1 MTKKISILAG
11 ISASVLFFAQDVSI
25 IRNTSTIYDNISS
38 LGTAR
43 YSAMAGSMGALGG
56 DASVLNTNP
65 AGLGVFITDDI
76 SASLAINSNKSTA
89 SLAGKSTSQNISKA
103 NLGNANGVLS
113 FQSNEQNAWKFVNV
127 GINYVTQN
135 VSDKLQSPGNANIT
149 SAIHQDDDK
158 NKPITDYN
166 IFEGHLYETIGHRS
180 KLNLGIG
187 GNYNNKLYIG
197 AAVNFSSVNI
207 EQYNEVKVSSL
218 NTGRAKYFSRQN
230 TPYIEDADGFSL
242 SLGIIGKLSNAVR
255 LGASIESPTWYS
267 IDREYNFYS
276 KNGLILSQ
284 NSYTESRSF
293 RTPTKLT
300 LSGAFIPNKH
310 FAFNVDYRVDLG
322 KPNFGGGAADV
333 QLNNFYESTYKA
345 QHEVR
350 IGGEYR
356 INSFRIRGGYAFTT
370 SPFKDHTEKML
381 DNNANVV
388 SGKLS
393 NYIVGKTQV
402 ISGGI
407 GYDFKL
413 FYIDASYQHRTHEH
427 SNPFFAGSYF
437 NRDSKTSVGNY
448 SISDTSIVSNAKNQ
462 KGHLIL
468 TLGWKF

>member
-11 ISASVLFFAQDVSI
+11 ISASALFFAQDVSI

-65 AGLGVFITDDI
+65 AGLGVFITDDV
-76 SASLAINSNKSTA
+76 SASLVINSNKSTA
-89 SLAGKSTSQNISKA
+89 SLAGKSTNQNTSKV
-103 NLGNANGVLS
+103 NLGSANGVLS
-113 FQSNEQNAWKFVNV
+113 FQTKENSAWKFVNV

-135 VSDKLQSPGNANIT
+135 VNDKLQSPGNANIT
-149 SAIHQDDDK
+149 QAIIPQGQTS
-158 NKPITDYN
+158 PSDYN

-187 GNYNNKLYIG
+187 GNYDNKIYIG

-207 EQYNEVKVSSL
+207 EQYDEVKVSS
-218 NTGRAKYFSRQN
+218 TSTRTSKYLTKQN
-230 TPYIEDADGFSL
+230 TPYIEEGDGFSL
-242 SLGIIGKLSNAVR
+242 SLGVIGKLNNAVR
-255 LGASIESPTWYS
+255 LGAAIESPTWYS
-267 IDREYNFYS
+267 IDREYNYYGL
-276 KNGLILSQ
+276 NGSILSI
-284 NSYTESRSF
+284 NGYTENRTF

-356 INSFRIRGGYAFTT
+356 IKSFRVRGGYAFTT
-370 SPFKDHTEKML
+370 SPFKDHTETMF

-407 GYDFKL
+407 GYDFKM

-427 SNPFFAGSYF
+427 SNPFYAGSYF
-437 NRDSKTSVGNY
+437 NRDWDGSSGNN
-448 SISDTSIVSNAKNQ
+448 SASTASIVSNAKNQ
-462 KGHLIL
+462 KGQLIL

>member
-11 ISASVLFFAQDVSI
+11 ISASALFFAQDVSI

-43 YSAMAGSMGALGG
+43 YNAMAGSMGALGG

-76 SASLAINSNKSTA
+76 SASLAINSTKSTA
-89 SLAGKSTSQNISKA
+89 SLAGKSTSQNMSKA
-103 NLGNANGVLS
+103 NLGNASGVLS

-135 VSDKLQSPGNANIT
+135 VSDKLQSPGNANIIVGQGST
-149 SAIHQDDDK
+149 NPSA
-158 NKPITDYN
+158 
-166 IFEGHLYETIGHRS
+166 FEGHLYETIGHRS

-187 GNYNNKLYIG
+187 GNYDNKIYIG

-207 EQYNEVKVSSL
+207 EQYDEVKVSSL
-218 NTGRAKYFSRQN
+218 NTGKAKYFSRQN

-242 SLGIIGKLSNAVR
+242 SLGVIGKLSNAVR

-267 IDREYNFYS
+267 IDREYNYYRI
-276 KNGLILSQ
+276 NGSVLSI
-284 NSYTESRSF
+284 NGYTESRTF

-322 KPNFGGGAADV
+322 KPNFGGGAGDV

-370 SPFKDHTEKML
+370 SPFKDHTEKMF

-388 SGKLS
+388 NGKLS

-437 NRDSKTSVGNY
+437 NRDWDGSPGNNSTST
-448 SISDTSIVSNAKNQ
+448 TSIVSNAKNQ

>member
-11 ISASVLFFAQDVSI
+11 ISASALFFAQDVSI

-65 AGLGVFITDDI
+65 AGLGVFITDDV
-76 SASLAINSNKSTA
+76 SVSLAINSNKSTA
-89 SLAGKSTSQNISKA
+89 SLAGKSTSQNTSKVT
-103 NLGNANGVLS
+103 LGSTNGVLS
-113 FQSNEQNAWKFVNV
+113 FQTKENSAWKFVNV

-135 VSDKLQSPGNANIT
+135 VNDKLQSPGNANIT
-149 SAIHQDDDK
+149 QAIIPQGQTS
-158 NKPITDYN
+158 PSDYN
-166 IFEGHLYETIGHRS
+166 IFEGHLYKTIGHRS

-187 GNYNNKLYIG
+187 GNYDNKIYIG

-207 EQYNEVKVSSL
+207 EQYDEVKVSS
-218 NTGRAKYFSRQN
+218 TSTRTSKYLTKQN
-230 TPYIEDADGFSL
+230 TPYIEEGDGFSL
-242 SLGIIGKLSNAVR
+242 SLGVIGKLNNAVR
-255 LGASIESPTWYS
+255 LGAAIESPTWYS

-276 KNGLILSQ
+276 RNSLGLSQ
-284 NSYTESRSF
+284 NSYTENRTF

-356 INSFRIRGGYAFTT
+356 IKSFRVRGGYAFTT
-370 SPFKDHTEKML
+370 SPFKDHTETMF
-381 DNNANVV
+381 DNDANVV

-407 GYDFKL
+407 GYDFKM

-427 SNPFFAGSYF
+427 SNPFYAGSYF
-437 NRDSKTSVGNY
+437 NRDWDGSSGNN
-448 SISDTSIVSNAKNQ
+448 SASTASIVSNAKNQ
-462 KGHLIL
+462 KGQLIL

>member
-11 ISASVLFFAQDVSI
+11 ISASALFFAQDVSI

-65 AGLGVFITDDI
+65 AGLGVFITDDV
-76 SASLAINSNKSTA
+76 SASLVINSNKSTA
-89 SLAGKSTSQNISKA
+89 SLAGKSTSQNTSKV
-103 NLGNANGVLS
+103 NLGSANGVLS
-113 FQSNEQNAWKFVNV
+113 FQTKENSAWKFVNV

-135 VSDKLQSPGNANIT
+135 VNDKLQSPGNANIT
-149 SAIHQDDDK
+149 QAIIPQGQTS
-158 NKPITDYN
+158 PSDYN

-187 GNYNNKLYIG
+187 GNYDNKIYIG

-207 EQYNEVKVSSL
+207 EQYDEVKVSSL
-218 NTGRAKYFSRQN
+218 NTRTSKYFTKQN
-230 TPYIEDADGFSL
+230 TPYIEEGDGFSL
-242 SLGIIGKLSNAVR
+242 SLGVIGKLSNAVR
-255 LGASIESPTWYS
+255 LGAAIESPTWYS

-276 KNGLILSQ
+276 RNSLGLSQ
-284 NSYTESRSF
+284 NSYTENRTF

-356 INSFRIRGGYAFTT
+356 IKSFRVRGGYAFTT
-370 SPFKDHTEKML
+370 SPFKNHTETMF

-407 GYDFKL
+407 GYDFKM

-427 SNPFFAGSYF
+427 SNPFFAGTYV
-437 NRDSKTSVGNY
+437 NRDGNGSEGNY
-448 SISDTSIVSNAKNQ
+448 SVSDTSIVSNAKNQ
-462 KGHLIL
+462 KGQLIL

>member
-11 ISASVLFFAQDVSI
+11 ISASALFFAQDVSI

-65 AGLGVFITDDI
+65 AGLGVFITDDV
-76 SASLAINSNKSTA
+76 SASLVINSNKSTA
-89 SLAGKSTSQNISKA
+89 SLAGKSTSQNTSKV
-103 NLGNANGVLS
+103 NLGSANGVLS
-113 FQSNEQNAWKFVNV
+113 FQTKENSAWKFVNV

-135 VSDKLQSPGNANIT
+135 VNDKLQSPGNANIT
-149 SAIHQDDDK
+149 QAIIPQGQTS
-158 NKPITDYN
+158 PSDYN

-187 GNYNNKLYIG
+187 GNYDNKIYIG

-207 EQYNEVKVSSL
+207 EQYDEVKVSSL
-218 NTGRAKYFSRQN
+218 NTRTSKYFTKQN
-230 TPYIEDADGFSL
+230 TPYIEEGDGFSL
-242 SLGIIGKLSNAVR
+242 SLGVIGKLSNAVR
-255 LGASIESPTWYS
+255 LGAAIESPTWYS

-276 KNGLILSQ
+276 RNSLGLSQ
-284 NSYTESRSF
+284 NSYTENRTF

-356 INSFRIRGGYAFTT
+356 IKSFRVRGGYAFTT
-370 SPFKDHTEKML
+370 SPFKDHTETMF

-437 NRDSKTSVGNY
+437 NRDWDGSPGNNSTST
-448 SISDTSIVSNAKNQ
+448 TSIVSNAKNQ

>member
-11 ISASVLFFAQDVSI
+11 ISASALFFAQDVSI

-65 AGLGVFITDDI
+65 AGLGVFITDDV
-76 SASLAINSNKSTA
+76 SVSLAINSNKSTA
-89 SLAGKSTSQNISKA
+89 SLAGKSTSQNTSKV
-103 NLGNANGVLS
+103 NLGSANGVLS
-113 FQSNEQNAWKFVNV
+113 FQTKENSAWKFVNV

-135 VSDKLQSPGNANIT
+135 VNDKLQSPGNANIT
-149 SAIHQDDDK
+149 QAIIPQGQTS
-158 NKPITDYN
+158 PSDYN
-166 IFEGHLYETIGHRS
+166 IFEGHLYKTIGHRS

-187 GNYNNKLYIG
+187 GNYDNKIYIG

-207 EQYNEVKVSSL
+207 EQYDEVKVSSL
-218 NTGRAKYFSRQN
+218 NTRTSKYFTKQN
-230 TPYIEDADGFSL
+230 TPYIEEGDGFSL
-242 SLGIIGKLSNAVR
+242 SLGVIGKLSNAVR
-255 LGASIESPTWYS
+255 LGAAIESPTWYS

-276 KNGLILSQ
+276 RNSLGLSQ
-284 NSYTESRSF
+284 NSYTENRTF

-310 FAFNVDYRVDLG
+310 IAFNVDYRVDLG

-356 INSFRIRGGYAFTT
+356 IKSFRVRGGYAFTT
-370 SPFKDHTEKML
+370 SPFKDHTETMF

-407 GYDFKL
+407 GYDFKM

-427 SNPFFAGSYF
+427 SNPFFAGTYV
-437 NRDSKTSVGNY
+437 NRDGNGSEGNY
-448 SISDTSIVSNAKNQ
+448 SVSDTSIVSNAKNQ
-462 KGHLIL
+462 KGQLIL

>member
-11 ISASVLFFAQDVSI
+11 ISASALFFAQDVSI

-65 AGLGVFITDDI
+65 AGLGVFITDDV
-76 SASLAINSNKSTA
+76 SASLVINSNKSTA
-89 SLAGKSTSQNISKA
+89 SLAGKSTSQNTSKV
-103 NLGNANGVLS
+103 NLGSANGVLS
-113 FQSNEQNAWKFVNV
+113 FQTKENSAWKFVNV

-135 VSDKLQSPGNANIT
+135 VNDKLQSPGNANIT
-149 SAIHQDDDK
+149 QAIIPQGQTS
-158 NKPITDYN
+158 PSDYN

-187 GNYNNKLYIG
+187 GNYDNKIYIG
-197 AAVNFSSVNI
+197 ASVNFSSVNI
-207 EQYNEVKVSSL
+207 EQYDEVKVSSL
-218 NTGRAKYFSRQN
+218 NTRTSKYFTKQN
-230 TPYIEDADGFSL
+230 TPYIEEGDGFSL
-242 SLGIIGKLSNAVR
+242 SLGVIGKLSNAVR
-255 LGASIESPTWYS
+255 LGAAIESPTWYS

-276 KNGLILSQ
+276 RNSLGLSQ
-284 NSYTESRSF
+284 NSYTENRTF

-356 INSFRIRGGYAFTT
+356 IKSFRVRGGYAFTT
-370 SPFKDHTEKML
+370 SPFKDHTETMF
-381 DNNANVV
+381 DNDANVV

-407 GYDFKL
+407 GYDFKM

-427 SNPFFAGSYF
+427 NNPFYAGSYF
-437 NRDSKTSVGNY
+437 NRDWDGSSGNN
-448 SISDTSIVSNAKNQ
+448 SASTASIVSNAKNQ
-462 KGHLIL
+462 KGQLIL

>member
-1 MTKKISILAG
+1 MQIVTDKNKVALYYKDEATTYKEFILNTKKIK
-11 ISASVLFFAQDVSI
+11 
-25 IRNTSTIYDNISS
+25 R
-38 LGTAR
+38 
-43 YSAMAGSMGALGG
+43 
-56 DASVLNTNP
+56 
-65 AGLGVFITDDI
+65 
-76 SASLAINSNKSTA
+76 
-89 SLAGKSTSQNISKA
+89 
-103 NLGNANGVLS
+103 
-113 FQSNEQNAWKFVNV
+113 
-127 GINYVTQN
+127 
-135 VSDKLQSPGNANIT
+135 
-149 SAIHQDDDK
+149 
-158 NKPITDYN
+158 
-166 IFEGHLYETIGHRS
+166 
-180 KLNLGIG
+180 
-187 GNYNNKLYIG
+187 
-197 AAVNFSSVNI
+197 
-207 EQYNEVKVSSL
+207 
-218 NTGRAKYFSRQN
+218 FSRQN

-242 SLGIIGKLSNAVR
+242 SLGVIGKLSNAVR

-267 IDREYNFYS
+267 IDREYNYYRI
-276 KNGLILSQ
+276 NGSVLSI
-284 NSYTESRSF
+284 NGYTESRTF

-333 QLNNFYESTYKA
+333 QLNNFYESAYKA

-356 INSFRIRGGYAFTT
+356 IKSFRIRGGYAFTT

-437 NRDSKTSVGNY
+437 NRDWDGSLGNN
-448 SISDTSIVSNAKNQ
+448 SASTASIVSNAKNQ

>member
-11 ISASVLFFAQDVSI
+11 ISASALFFAQDVSI

-65 AGLGVFITDDI
+65 AGLGVFITDDV
-76 SASLAINSNKSTA
+76 SASLVINSNKSTA
-89 SLAGKSTSQNISKA
+89 SLAGKSTSQNTSKV
-103 NLGNANGVLS
+103 NLGSANGVLS
-113 FQSNEQNAWKFVNV
+113 FQTKKNSAWKFVNV

-149 SAIHQDDDK
+149 IGLSST
-158 NKPITDYN
+158 NPN
-166 IFEGHLYETIGHRS
+166 IFDGHLYETIGHRS

-187 GNYNNKLYIG
+187 GNYDNKIYIG

-207 EQYNEVKVSSL
+207 EQYDEVKVSS
-218 NTGRAKYFSRQN
+218 TSTRTSKYLTKQN
-230 TPYIEDADGFSL
+230 TPYIEEGDGFSL
-242 SLGIIGKLSNAVR
+242 SLGVIGKLNNAVR
-255 LGASIESPTWYS
+255 LGAAIESPTWYS

-276 KNGLILSQ
+276 RNSLGLSQ
-284 NSYTESRSF
+284 NSYTENRTF

-356 INSFRIRGGYAFTT
+356 IKSFRVRGGYAFTT
-370 SPFKDHTEKML
+370 SPFKDHTETMF

-407 GYDFKL
+407 GYDFKM

-427 SNPFFAGSYF
+427 SNPFYAGSYF
-437 NRDSKTSVGNY
+437 NRDWDGSSGNN
-448 SISDTSIVSNAKNQ
+448 SASTTSIVSNAKNQ
-462 KGHLIL
+462 KGQLIL

>member
-11 ISASVLFFAQDVSI
+11 ISVSALFFAQDVSI

-65 AGLGVFITDDI
+65 AGLGVFITDDV

-89 SLAGKSTSQNISKA
+89 SLAGKSTSQNTSKVT
-103 NLGNANGVLS
+103 LGSTNGVLS
-113 FQSNEQNAWKFVNV
+113 FQTKENSAWKFVNV

-135 VSDKLQSPGNANIT
+135 VNDKLQSPGNANIT
-149 SAIHQDDDK
+149 QAIIPQGQTS
-158 NKPITDYN
+158 PSDYN
-166 IFEGHLYETIGHRS
+166 IFEGHLYKTIGHRS

-187 GNYNNKLYIG
+187 GNYDNKIYIG

-207 EQYNEVKVSSL
+207 EQYDEVKVSSL
-218 NTGRAKYFSRQN
+218 NTRTSKYFTKQN
-230 TPYIEDADGFSL
+230 TPYIEEGDGFSL
-242 SLGIIGKLSNAVR
+242 SLGVIGKLSNAVR
-255 LGASIESPTWYS
+255 LGAAIESPTWYS

-276 KNGLILSQ
+276 RNSLGLSQ
-284 NSYTESRSF
+284 NSYTENRTF

-356 INSFRIRGGYAFTT
+356 IKSFRVRGGYAFTT
-370 SPFKDHTEKML
+370 SPFKDHTETMF

-407 GYDFKL
+407 GYDFKM

-427 SNPFFAGSYF
+427 SNPFFAGTYV
-437 NRDSKTSVGNY
+437 NRDGNGSEGNY
-448 SISDTSIVSNAKNQ
+448 SVSDTSIVSNAKNQ
-462 KGHLIL
+462 KGQLIL

>member
-11 ISASVLFFAQDVSI
+11 ISASALFFAQDVSI

-65 AGLGVFITDDI
+65 AGLGVFITDDV
-76 SASLAINSNKSTA
+76 SASLVINSNKSTA
-89 SLAGKSTSQNISKA
+89 SLAGKSMSQNTSKV
-103 NLGNANGVLS
+103 NLGSANGVLS
-113 FQSNEQNAWKFVNV
+113 FQTKENSAWKFVNV

-149 SAIHQDDDK
+149 VGQDST
-158 NKPITDYN
+158 NPN
-166 IFEGHLYETIGHRS
+166 IFDGHLYETIGHRS

-187 GNYNNKLYIG
+187 GNYDNKIYIG
-197 AAVNFSSVNI
+197 ATVNFSSVNI
-207 EQYNEVKVSSL
+207 EQYDEVKVSSPS
-218 NTGRAKYFSRQN
+218 TRTSKYLTKQN
-230 TPYIEDADGFSL
+230 TPYIEEGDGFSL
-242 SLGIIGKLSNAVR
+242 SLGVIGKLSNTVR
-255 LGASIESPTWYS
+255 LGAAIESPTWYS
-267 IDREYNFYS
+267 IDREYNYYGL
-276 KNGLILSQ
+276 NGSILSI
-284 NSYTESRSF
+284 NGYTENRTF

-356 INSFRIRGGYAFTT
+356 IKSFRVRGGYAFTT
-370 SPFKDHTEKML
+370 SPFKDHTETMF

-407 GYDFKL
+407 GYDFKM

-427 SNPFFAGSYF
+427 SNPFYAGSYF
-437 NRDSKTSVGNY
+437 NRDWDGSSGNN
-448 SISDTSIVSNAKNQ
+448 SASTASIVSNAKNQ
-462 KGHLIL
+462 KGQLIL

>member
-11 ISASVLFFAQDVSI
+11 ISASALFFAQDVSI

-43 YSAMAGSMGALGG
+43 YNAMAGSMGALGG

-76 SASLAINSNKSTA
+76 SASLAINSTKSTA
-89 SLAGKSTSQNISKA
+89 SLAGKSTSQNMSKA
-103 NLGNANGVLS
+103 NLGNASGVLS

-135 VSDKLQSPGNANIT
+135 VSDKLQSPGNANIIVGQGST
-149 SAIHQDDDK
+149 NPSA
-158 NKPITDYN
+158 
-166 IFEGHLYETIGHRS
+166 FEGHLYETIGHRS

-187 GNYNNKLYIG
+187 GNYDNKIYIG

-207 EQYNEVKVSSL
+207 EQYDEVKVSSL
-218 NTGRAKYFSRQN
+218 NTGKAKYFSRQN

-242 SLGIIGKLSNAVR
+242 SLGVIGKLSNAVR

-267 IDREYNFYS
+267 IDREYNYYRI
-276 KNGLILSQ
+276 NGSVLSI
-284 NSYTESRSF
+284 NGYTESRTF

-333 QLNNFYESTYKA
+333 QLNNFYESAYKA

-356 INSFRIRGGYAFTT
+356 IKSFRIRGGYAFTT
-370 SPFKDHTEKML
+370 SPFKDHTETML

-402 ISGGI
+402 ISAGI

-437 NRDSKTSVGNY
+437 NRDWDGSLGNN
-448 SISDTSIVSNAKNQ
+448 SASTASIVSNAKNQ

>member
-11 ISASVLFFAQDVSI
+11 ISASALFFAQDVSI

-56 DASVLNTNP
+56 DASILNTNP
-65 AGLGVFITDDI
+65 AGLGVFITDDV

-89 SLAGKSTSQNISKA
+89 SLAGKSTSQNTSKVT
-103 NLGNANGVLS
+103 LGSTNGVLS
-113 FQSNEQNAWKFVNV
+113 FQTKENSAWKFVNV

-135 VSDKLQSPGNANIT
+135 VNDKLQSPGNANIT
-149 SAIHQDDDK
+149 QAIIPQGQTS
-158 NKPITDYN
+158 PSDYN

-187 GNYNNKLYIG
+187 GNYDNKIYIG

-207 EQYNEVKVSSL
+207 EQYDEVKVSSL
-218 NTGRAKYFSRQN
+218 NTRTSKYLTKQN
-230 TPYIEDADGFSL
+230 TPYIEEGDGFSL
-242 SLGIIGKLSNAVR
+242 SLGVIGKLSNAVR
-255 LGASIESPTWYS
+255 LGAAIESPTWYS

-276 KNGLILSQ
+276 RNSLGLSQ
-284 NSYTESRSF
+284 NSYTENRTF

-356 INSFRIRGGYAFTT
+356 IKSFRVRGGYAFTS
-370 SPFKDHTEKML
+370 SPFKNHTETMF

-407 GYDFKL
+407 GYDFKM

-427 SNPFFAGSYF
+427 SNPFFAGTYV
-437 NRDSKTSVGNY
+437 NRDGNGSEGNY
-448 SISDTSIVSNAKNQ
+448 SVSDTSIVSNAKNQ
-462 KGHLIL
+462 KGQLIL

>member
-11 ISASVLFFAQDVSI
+11 ISASALFFAQDVSI

-65 AGLGVFITDDI
+65 AGLGVFITDDV
-76 SASLAINSNKSTA
+76 SASLVINSNKSTA
-89 SLAGKSTSQNISKA
+89 SLAGKSTSQNTSKV
-103 NLGNANGVLS
+103 NLGSANGVLS
-113 FQSNEQNAWKFVNV
+113 FQTKENSAWKFVNV

-149 SAIHQDDDK
+149 QAIIPQGQTS
-158 NKPITDYN
+158 PSDYN
-166 IFEGHLYETIGHRS
+166 IFEGHLYKTIGHRS

-187 GNYNNKLYIG
+187 GNYDNKIYIG

-207 EQYNEVKVSSL
+207 EQYDEVKVSSL
-218 NTGRAKYFSRQN
+218 NTRTSKYFTKQN
-230 TPYIEDADGFSL
+230 TPYIEEGDGFSL
-242 SLGIIGKLSNAVR
+242 SLGVIGKLSNAVR
-255 LGASIESPTWYS
+255 LGAAIESPTWYS

-276 KNGLILSQ
+276 RNSLGLSQ
-284 NSYTESRSF
+284 NSYTENRTF

-356 INSFRIRGGYAFTT
+356 IKSFRVRGGYAFTT
-370 SPFKDHTEKML
+370 SPFKDHTETMF
-381 DNNANVV
+381 DNDANVV

-407 GYDFKL
+407 GYDFKM

-427 SNPFFAGSYF
+427 SNPFFAGTYV
-437 NRDSKTSVGNY
+437 NRDGNGSEGNY
-448 SISDTSIVSNAKNQ
+448 SVSDTSIVSNAKNQ
-462 KGHLIL
+462 KGQLIL

>member
-11 ISASVLFFAQDVSI
+11 ISASALFFAQDVSI

-65 AGLGVFITDDI
+65 AGLGVFITDDV

-89 SLAGKSTSQNISKA
+89 SLAGKSTSQNTSKV
-103 NLGNANGVLS
+103 NLGSANGVLS
-113 FQSNEQNAWKFVNV
+113 FQTKENSAWKFVNV

-149 SAIHQDDDK
+149 IGPSST
-158 NKPITDYN
+158 NPN
-166 IFEGHLYETIGHRS
+166 IFDGHLYETIGHRS

-187 GNYNNKLYIG
+187 GNYDNKIYIG

-207 EQYNEVKVSSL
+207 EQYDEVKVSS
-218 NTGRAKYFSRQN
+218 TSTRTSKYLTKQN
-230 TPYIEDADGFSL
+230 TPYIEEGDGFSL
-242 SLGIIGKLSNAVR
+242 SLGVIGKLNNAVR
-255 LGASIESPTWYS
+255 LGAAIESPTWYS
-267 IDREYNFYS
+267 IDREYNYYGL
-276 KNGLILSQ
+276 NGSILSI
-284 NSYTESRSF
+284 NGYTENRTF

-356 INSFRIRGGYAFTT
+356 IKSFRVRGGYAFTT
-370 SPFKDHTEKML
+370 SPFKDHTETMF

-407 GYDFKL
+407 GYDFKM

-427 SNPFFAGSYF
+427 SNPFYAGSYF
-437 NRDSKTSVGNY
+437 NRDWDGSSGNN
-448 SISDTSIVSNAKNQ
+448 SASTASIVSNAKNQ
-462 KGHLIL
+462 KGQLIL

>member
-11 ISASVLFFAQDVSI
+11 ISASALFFAQDVSI

-76 SASLAINSNKSTA
+76 SASLVINSNKSTA
-89 SLAGKSTSQNISKA
+89 SLAGKSTSQNTSKV
-103 NLGNANGVLS
+103 NLGSANGVLS
-113 FQSNEQNAWKFVNV
+113 FQTKENSAWKFVNV

-135 VSDKLQSPGNANIT
+135 VNDKLQSPGNANIT
-149 SAIHQDDDK
+149 QAIIPQGQTS
-158 NKPITDYN
+158 PSDYN

-187 GNYNNKLYIG
+187 GNYDNKIYIG

-207 EQYNEVKVSSL
+207 EQYDEVKVSS
-218 NTGRAKYFSRQN
+218 TSTRTSKYLTKQN
-230 TPYIEDADGFSL
+230 TPYIEEGDGFSL
-242 SLGIIGKLSNAVR
+242 SLGVIGKLNNAVR
-255 LGASIESPTWYS
+255 LGAAIESPTWYS
-267 IDREYNFYS
+267 IDREYNYYGL
-276 KNGLILSQ
+276 NGSILSI
-284 NSYTESRSF
+284 NGYTENRTF

-356 INSFRIRGGYAFTT
+356 IKSFRVRGGYAFTT
-370 SPFKDHTEKML
+370 SPFKDHTETMF

-407 GYDFKL
+407 GYDFKM

-427 SNPFFAGSYF
+427 SNPFYAGSYF
-437 NRDSKTSVGNY
+437 NRDWDGSSGNN
-448 SISDTSIVSNAKNQ
+448 SASTASIVSNAKNQ
-462 KGHLIL
+462 KGQLIL

>member
-11 ISASVLFFAQDVSI
+11 ISASALFFAQDVSI

-65 AGLGVFITDDI
+65 AGLGVFITDDV

-89 SLAGKSTSQNISKA
+89 SLTGKSTSQNTSKVT
-103 NLGNANGVLS
+103 LGSTNGVLS
-113 FQSNEQNAWKFVNV
+113 FQTKENSAWKFVNV

-135 VSDKLQSPGNANIT
+135 VSDKLQSPGNSNIT
-149 SAIHQDDDK
+149 IGQSSM
-158 NKPITDYN
+158 NPN
-166 IFEGHLYETIGHRS
+166 IFDGHLYETIGHRS

-187 GNYNNKLYIG
+187 GNYDNKIYIG

-207 EQYNEVKVSSL
+207 EQYDEVKVSS
-218 NTGRAKYFSRQN
+218 TSTRTSKYLTKQN
-230 TPYIEDADGFSL
+230 TPYIEEGDGFSL
-242 SLGIIGKLSNAVR
+242 SLGVIGKLSNAVR
-255 LGASIESPTWYS
+255 LGAAIESPTWYS
-267 IDREYNFYS
+267 IDREYNYYGL
-276 KNGLILSQ
+276 NGSILSI
-284 NSYTESRSF
+284 NGYTENRTF

-300 LSGAFIPNKH
+300 LSGAFIPNKY

-356 INSFRIRGGYAFTT
+356 IKSFRVRGGYAFTT
-370 SPFKDHTEKML
+370 SPFKDHTETMY

-407 GYDFKL
+407 GYDFKM

-427 SNPFFAGSYF
+427 SNPFYAGSYF
-437 NRDSKTSVGNY
+437 NRDWDGSSGNN
-448 SISDTSIVSNAKNQ
+448 SASTASIVSNAKNQ
-462 KGHLIL
+462 KGQLIL

>member
-11 ISASVLFFAQDVSI
+11 ISASALFFAQDISI

-65 AGLGVFITDDI
+65 AGLGVFITDDV

-89 SLAGKSTSQNISKA
+89 SLAGKSTSQNTSKV
-103 NLGNANGVLS
+103 NLGSANGVLS
-113 FQSNEQNAWKFVNV
+113 FQTKENSAWKFVNV

-135 VSDKLQSPGNANIT
+135 VNDKLQSPGNANIT
-149 SAIHQDDDK
+149 QAIIPQGQTS
-158 NKPITDYN
+158 PSDYN

-187 GNYNNKLYIG
+187 GNYDNKIYIG

-207 EQYNEVKVSSL
+207 EQYDEVKVSSL
-218 NTGRAKYFSRQN
+218 NTRTSKYFTKQN
-230 TPYIEDADGFSL
+230 TPYIEEGDGFSL
-242 SLGIIGKLSNAVR
+242 SLGVIGKLSNAVR
-255 LGASIESPTWYS
+255 LGAAIESPTWYS

-276 KNGLILSQ
+276 RNSLGLSQ
-284 NSYTESRSF
+284 NSYTENRTF

-356 INSFRIRGGYAFTT
+356 IKSFRVRGGYAFTT
-370 SPFKDHTEKML
+370 SPFKDHTETMF

-407 GYDFKL
+407 GYDFKM

-427 SNPFFAGSYF
+427 SNPFFAGTYV
-437 NRDSKTSVGNY
+437 NRDGNGSEGNY
-448 SISDTSIVSNAKNQ
+448 SVSDTSIVSNAKNQ
-462 KGHLIL
+462 KGQLIL

>member
-11 ISASVLFFAQDVSI
+11 ISASALFFAQDVSI

-65 AGLGVFITDDI
+65 AGLGVFITDDV
-76 SASLAINSNKSTA
+76 SASLVINSNKSTA
-89 SLAGKSTSQNISKA
+89 SLAGKSTSQNTSKV
-103 NLGNANGVLS
+103 NLGSANGVLS
-113 FQSNEQNAWKFVNV
+113 FQTKENSAWKFVNV

-135 VSDKLQSPGNANIT
+135 VNDKLQSPGNANIT
-149 SAIHQDDDK
+149 QAIIPQGQTS
-158 NKPITDYN
+158 PSDYN
-166 IFEGHLYETIGHRS
+166 IFEGHLYKTIGHRS

-187 GNYNNKLYIG
+187 GNYDNKIYIG

-207 EQYNEVKVSSL
+207 EQYDEVKVSSL
-218 NTGRAKYFSRQN
+218 NTRTSKYFTKQN
-230 TPYIEDADGFSL
+230 TPYIEEGDGFSL
-242 SLGIIGKLSNAVR
+242 SLGVIGKLSNAVR
-255 LGASIESPTWYS
+255 LGAAIESPTWYS

-276 KNGLILSQ
+276 RNSLGLSQ
-284 NSYTESRSF
+284 NSYTENRTF

-322 KPNFGGGAADV
+322 KPNFGGDAADV

-356 INSFRIRGGYAFTT
+356 IKSFRVRGGYAFTT
-370 SPFKDHTEKML
+370 SPFKDHTETMF

-407 GYDFKL
+407 GYDFKM
-413 FYIDASYQHRTHEH
+413 FYIYASYQHRTHEH
-427 SNPFFAGSYF
+427 SNPFFAGTYV
-437 NRDSKTSVGNY
+437 NRDGNGSEGNY
-448 SISDTSIVSNAKNQ
+448 SVSDTSIVSNAKSQ
-462 KGHLIL
+462 KGQLIL

>member
-1 MTKKISILAG
+1 MTKKISIFAG
-11 ISASVLFFAQDVSI
+11 ISASALFFAQDVSI

-65 AGLGVFITDDI
+65 AGLGVFITDDV

-89 SLAGKSTSQNISKA
+89 SLAGKSTSQNTSKV
-103 NLGNANGVLS
+103 NLGSANGVLS
-113 FQSNEQNAWKFVNV
+113 FQTKENSAWKFVNV

-149 SAIHQDDDK
+149 VGQGST
-158 NKPITDYN
+158 NPN
-166 IFEGHLYETIGHRS
+166 IFDGHLYETIGHRS

-187 GNYNNKLYIG
+187 GNYDNKIYIG

-207 EQYNEVKVSSL
+207 EQYDEVKVSS
-218 NTGRAKYFSRQN
+218 TSTRTSKYLTKQN
-230 TPYIEDADGFSL
+230 TPYIEESDGFSL
-242 SLGIIGKLSNAVR
+242 SLGVIGKLNNAVR
-255 LGASIESPTWYS
+255 LGAAIESPTWYS
-267 IDREYNFYS
+267 IDREYNYYGL
-276 KNGLILSQ
+276 NGSILSI
-284 NSYTESRSF
+284 NGYTENRTF

-356 INSFRIRGGYAFTT
+356 IKSFRVRGGYAFTT
-370 SPFKDHTEKML
+370 SPFKDHTETMF

-407 GYDFKL
+407 GYDFKM

-427 SNPFFAGSYF
+427 SNPFYAGSYF
-437 NRDSKTSVGNY
+437 NRDWDGSSGNNSTS
-448 SISDTSIVSNAKNQ
+448 TASIVSNAKNQ
-462 KGHLIL
+462 KGQLIL

>member
-1 MTKKISILAG
+1 MTKKISILVG
-11 ISASVLFFAQDVSI
+11 ISASALFFAQDVSI

-43 YSAMAGSMGALGG
+43 YNAMAGSMGALGG
-56 DASVLNTNP
+56 DASVLNINP
-65 AGLGVFITDDI
+65 AGLGVFITDDV

-103 NLGNANGVLS
+103 NLGNASGVLS

-149 SAIHQDDDK
+149 S
-158 NKPITDYN
+158 PIQTTPIDYN

-187 GNYNNKLYIG
+187 GNYDNKIYIG

-207 EQYNEVKVSSL
+207 EQYDEVKVSSL
-218 NTGRAKYFSRQN
+218 NTGKAKYFSRQN

-242 SLGIIGKLSNAVR
+242 SLGVIGKLSNAVR

-267 IDREYNFYS
+267 IDREYNFYAI
-276 KNGLILSQ
+276 NGSGLFQ

-333 QLNNFYESTYKA
+333 QLNNFYESAYKA

-356 INSFRIRGGYAFTT
+356 IKSFRIRGGYAFTT
-370 SPFKDHTEKML
+370 SPFKDHTEKMF

-388 SGKLS
+388 NGKLS

-413 FYIDASYQHRTHEH
+413 FYIDASYQYRTHEH

-437 NRDSKTSVGNY
+437 NRDWDGSLGNN
-448 SISDTSIVSNAKNQ
+448 SASTASIVSNAKNQ

>member
-11 ISASVLFFAQDVSI
+11 ISASALFFAQDVSI

-56 DASVLNTNP
+56 DASVRNTNP

-76 SASLAINSNKSTA
+76 SASLAINSTKSTA

-113 FQSNEQNAWKFVNV
+113 FQTKENSAWKFVNV

-135 VSDKLQSPGNANIT
+135 VSDKLQSPGNANIIVGQGST
-149 SAIHQDDDK
+149 NPSA
-158 NKPITDYN
+158 
-166 IFEGHLYETIGHRS
+166 FEGHLYETIGHRS

-187 GNYNNKLYIG
+187 GNYDNKIYIG

-207 EQYNEVKVSSL
+207 EQYDEVKVSSL

-242 SLGIIGKLSNAVR
+242 SLGVIGKLSNAVR

-267 IDREYNFYS
+267 VDREYNYY
-276 KNGLILSQ
+276 KLNGSILSI
-284 NSYTESRSF
+284 NGYTESRTF

-310 FAFNVDYRVDLG
+310 FAFNVDYKVDLG

-333 QLNNFYESTYKA
+333 QLNNFYESAYKA
-345 QHEVR
+345 QHEIR

-356 INSFRIRGGYAFTT
+356 IKSFRIRGGYAFTT
-370 SPFKDHTEKML
+370 SPFKDHTEKMF

-388 SGKLS
+388 NGKLS

-402 ISGGI
+402 ISAGI

-437 NRDSKTSVGNY
+437 NRDWDGSPGNN
-448 SISDTSIVSNAKNQ
+448 SASTTSIVSNAKNQ

>member
-11 ISASVLFFAQDVSI
+11 ISASALFFAQDVSI

-65 AGLGVFITDDI
+65 AGLGVFITDDV
-76 SASLAINSNKSTA
+76 SASLVINSNKSTA
-89 SLAGKSTSQNISKA
+89 SLAGKSTSQNTSKV
-103 NLGNANGVLS
+103 NLGSANGVLS
-113 FQSNEQNAWKFVNV
+113 FQTKENSAWKFVNV

-149 SAIHQDDDK
+149 QAIIPQGQTS
-158 NKPITDYN
+158 PSDYN

-187 GNYNNKLYIG
+187 GNYDNKIYIG

-207 EQYNEVKVSSL
+207 EQYDEVKVSSL
-218 NTGRAKYFSRQN
+218 NTRTSKYFTKQN
-230 TPYIEDADGFSL
+230 TPYIEEGDGFSL
-242 SLGIIGKLSNAVR
+242 SLGVIGKLSNAVR
-255 LGASIESPTWYS
+255 LGAAIESPTWYS

-276 KNGLILSQ
+276 RNSLGLSQ
-284 NSYTESRSF
+284 NSYTENRTF

-356 INSFRIRGGYAFTT
+356 IKSFRVRGGYAFTT
-370 SPFKDHTEKML
+370 SPFKDHTETMF

-407 GYDFKL
+407 GYDFKM

-427 SNPFFAGSYF
+427 SNPFFAGTYV
-437 NRDSKTSVGNY
+437 NRDGNGSEGNY
-448 SISDTSIVSNAKNQ
+448 SVSDTSIVSNAKSQ
-462 KGHLIL
+462 KGQLIL

>member
-1 MTKKISILAG
+1 MTKKISILVG
-11 ISASVLFFAQDVSI
+11 ISASALFFAQDVSI

-43 YSAMAGSMGALGG
+43 YNAMAGSMGALGG

-65 AGLGVFITDDI
+65 AGLGVFITDDV
-76 SASLAINSNKSTA
+76 SASLAINSTKSTA
-89 SLAGKSTSQNISKA
+89 SLAGKSTSQSISKV
-103 NLGNANGVLS
+103 NLGSTNGVLS
-113 FQSNEQNAWKFVNV
+113 FQTNGQNAWKFVNV
-127 GINYVTQN
+127 GINYVSQSLN
-135 VSDKLQSPGNANIT
+135 DKLQSPGNANIRET
-149 SAIHQDDDK
+149 IQTT
-158 NKPITDYN
+158 TDYN

-187 GNYNNKLYIG
+187 GNYDNKIYIG

-207 EQYNEVKVSSL
+207 EQYDEVKVSSL
-218 NTGRAKYFSRQN
+218 NTKKIKRFSRQN

-242 SLGIIGKLSNAVR
+242 SLGVIGKLSNAVR

-267 IDREYNFYS
+267 IDREYNFYAI
-276 KNGLILSQ
+276 NGSGLFQ
-284 NSYTESRSF
+284 NSYTESRTF

-333 QLNNFYESTYKA
+333 QLNNFYESAYKA

-356 INSFRIRGGYAFTT
+356 IKSFRIRGGYAFTT
-370 SPFKDHTEKML
+370 SPFKDHTEKMF

-388 SGKLS
+388 NGKLS

-402 ISGGI
+402 ISAGI

-437 NRDSKTSVGNY
+437 NRDWDGSLGNN
-448 SISDTSIVSNAKNQ
+448 SASTASIVSNAKNQ

>member
-11 ISASVLFFAQDVSI
+11 ISASALFFAQDVSI

-76 SASLAINSNKSTA
+76 SASLVINSNKSTA
-89 SLAGKSTSQNISKA
+89 SLAGKSTSQNTSKV
-103 NLGNANGVLS
+103 NLGSANGVLS
-113 FQSNEQNAWKFVNV
+113 FQTKENSAWKFVNV

-149 SAIHQDDDK
+149 VGQGST
-158 NKPITDYN
+158 NPN
-166 IFEGHLYETIGHRS
+166 IFDGHLYETIGHRS

-187 GNYNNKLYIG
+187 GNYDNKIYIG
-197 AAVNFSSVNI
+197 ATVNFSSVNI
-207 EQYNEVKVSSL
+207 EQYDEVKVSSPS
-218 NTGRAKYFSRQN
+218 TRTSKYLTKQN
-230 TPYIEDADGFSL
+230 TPYIEEGDGFSL
-242 SLGIIGKLSNAVR
+242 SLGVIGKLSNTVR
-255 LGASIESPTWYS
+255 LGAAIESPTWYS
-267 IDREYNFYS
+267 IDREYNYYGL
-276 KNGLILSQ
+276 NGSILSI
-284 NSYTESRSF
+284 NGYTENRTF

-356 INSFRIRGGYAFTT
+356 IKSFRVRGGYAFTT
-370 SPFKDHTEKML
+370 SPFKDHTETMF

-407 GYDFKL
+407 GYDFKM

-427 SNPFFAGSYF
+427 SNPFYAGSYF
-437 NRDSKTSVGNY
+437 NRDWDGSSGNN
-448 SISDTSIVSNAKNQ
+448 SASTASIVSNAKNQ
-462 KGHLIL
+462 KGQLIL

>member
-11 ISASVLFFAQDVSI
+11 ISASALFFAQDVSI

-65 AGLGVFITDDI
+65 AGLGVFITDDV

-89 SLAGKSTSQNISKA
+89 SLAGKSTSQNTSKV
-103 NLGNANGVLS
+103 NLGSANGVLS
-113 FQSNEQNAWKFVNV
+113 FQTKENSTWKFVNV

-135 VSDKLQSPGNANIT
+135 VNDKLQSPGNANIT
-149 SAIHQDDDK
+149 QAIIPQGQTS
-158 NKPITDYN
+158 PSDYN

-187 GNYNNKLYIG
+187 GNYDNKIYIG

-207 EQYNEVKVSSL
+207 EQYDEVKVSSL
-218 NTGRAKYFSRQN
+218 NTRTSKYFTKQN
-230 TPYIEDADGFSL
+230 TPYIEEGDGFSL
-242 SLGIIGKLSNAVR
+242 SLGVIGKLSNAVR
-255 LGASIESPTWYS
+255 LGAAIESPTWYS

-276 KNGLILSQ
+276 RNSLGLSQ
-284 NSYTESRSF
+284 NSYTENRTF

-356 INSFRIRGGYAFTT
+356 IKSFRVRGGYAFTT
-370 SPFKDHTEKML
+370 SPFKDHTETMF

-388 SGKLS
+388 SEKLS

-407 GYDFKL
+407 GYDFKM

-427 SNPFFAGSYF
+427 SNPFFAGTYV
-437 NRDSKTSVGNY
+437 NRDGNGSEGNY
-448 SISDTSIVSNAKNQ
+448 SVSDTSIVSNAKNQ
-462 KGHLIL
+462 KGQLIL

>member
-11 ISASVLFFAQDVSI
+11 ISASALFFAQDVSI

-65 AGLGVFITDDI
+65 AGLGVFITDDV

-89 SLAGKSTSQNISKA
+89 SLAGKSTSQNTSKV
-103 NLGNANGVLS
+103 NLGSANGVLS
-113 FQSNEQNAWKFVNV
+113 FQTKENSAWKFVNV

-135 VSDKLQSPGNANIT
+135 VNDKLQSPGNANIT
-149 SAIHQDDDK
+149 QAIIPQGQTS
-158 NKPITDYN
+158 PSDYN

-187 GNYNNKLYIG
+187 GNYDNKIYIG

-207 EQYNEVKVSSL
+207 EQYDEVKVSS
-218 NTGRAKYFSRQN
+218 TSTRTSKYLTKQN
-230 TPYIEDADGFSL
+230 TPYIEEGDGFSL
-242 SLGIIGKLSNAVR
+242 SLGVIGKLNNAVR
-255 LGASIESPTWYS
+255 LGAAIESPTWYS

-276 KNGLILSQ
+276 RNSLGLSQ
-284 NSYTESRSF
+284 NSYTENRTF

-356 INSFRIRGGYAFTT
+356 IKSFRVRGGYAFTT
-370 SPFKDHTEKML
+370 SPFKDHTETMF

-407 GYDFKL
+407 GYDFKM

-427 SNPFFAGSYF
+427 SNPFYAGSYF
-437 NRDSKTSVGNY
+437 NRDWDGSSGNN
-448 SISDTSIVSNAKNQ
+448 SASTASIVSNAKNQ
-462 KGHLIL
+462 KGQLIL

>member
-1 MTKKISILAG
+1 M
-11 ISASVLFFAQDVSI
+11 
-25 IRNTSTIYDNISS
+25 
-38 LGTAR
+38 
-43 YSAMAGSMGALGG
+43 
-56 DASVLNTNP
+56 
-65 AGLGVFITDDI
+65 
-76 SASLAINSNKSTA
+76 
-89 SLAGKSTSQNISKA
+89 
-103 NLGNANGVLS
+103 
-113 FQSNEQNAWKFVNV
+113 
-127 GINYVTQN
+127 
-135 VSDKLQSPGNANIT
+135 
-149 SAIHQDDDK
+149 
-158 NKPITDYN
+158 
-166 IFEGHLYETIGHRS
+166 YETIGHRS

-187 GNYNNKLYIG
+187 GNYDNKIYIG

-242 SLGIIGKLSNAVR
+242 SVGVIGKLSNAVR

-284 NSYTESRSF
+284 NSYTENRTF

-333 QLNNFYESTYKA
+333 QLNNFYESAYKA

-356 INSFRIRGGYAFTT
+356 IKSFRIRGGYAFTT

-413 FYIDASYQHRTHEH
+413 FYIDASYQYRTHEY

>member
-11 ISASVLFFAQDVSI
+11 ISASALFFAQDVSI

-43 YSAMAGSMGALGG
+43 YNAMAGSMGALGG

-65 AGLGVFITDDI
+65 AGLGVFITDDV

-103 NLGNANGVLS
+103 HLGSANGVLS

-127 GINYVTQN
+127 GINYVTQSLN
-135 VSDKLQSPGNANIT
+135 DKLQSPGNANIRET
-149 SAIHQDDDK
+149 IQTT
-158 NKPITDYN
+158 TDYN

-187 GNYNNKLYIG
+187 GNYDNKIYIG

-207 EQYNEVKVSSL
+207 EQYDEVKVSSL
-218 NTGRAKYFSRQN
+218 NTKKTKYLSRQN
-230 TPYIEDADGFSL
+230 TPYIEEADGFSL
-242 SLGIIGKLSNAVR
+242 SLGVIGKLSNAVR

-267 IDREYNFYS
+267 IDREYNYYRI
-276 KNGLILSQ
+276 NGSVLSI
-284 NSYTESRSF
+284 NGYTESRTF

-333 QLNNFYESTYKA
+333 QLNNFYESAYKA

-356 INSFRIRGGYAFTT
+356 IKSFRVRGGYAFTT
-370 SPFKDHTEKML
+370 SPFKDHTETMY

-427 SNPFFAGSYF
+427 SNPFYAGSYF
-437 NRDSKTSVGNY
+437 NRDWDGSPGNNSTST
-448 SISDTSIVSNAKNQ
+448 TSIVSNAKNQ

>member
-11 ISASVLFFAQDVSI
+11 ISASALFFAQDVSI

-65 AGLGVFITDDI
+65 AGLGVFITDDV
-76 SASLAINSNKSTA
+76 SASLVINSNKSTA
-89 SLAGKSTSQNISKA
+89 SLAGKSTSQNTSKV
-103 NLGNANGVLS
+103 NLGSANGVLS
-113 FQSNEQNAWKFVNV
+113 FQTKENSAWKFVNV

-135 VSDKLQSPGNANIT
+135 VNDKLQSPGNANIT
-149 SAIHQDDDK
+149 QAIIPQGQTS
-158 NKPITDYN
+158 PSDYN
-166 IFEGHLYETIGHRS
+166 IFEGHLYKTIGHRS

-187 GNYNNKLYIG
+187 GNYDNKIYIG

-207 EQYNEVKVSSL
+207 EQYDEVKVSSL
-218 NTGRAKYFSRQN
+218 NTRTSKYFTKQN
-230 TPYIEDADGFSL
+230 TPYIEEGDGFSL
-242 SLGIIGKLSNAVR
+242 SLGVIGKLSNAVR
-255 LGASIESPTWYS
+255 LGAAIESPTWYS
-267 IDREYNFYS
+267 IDREYNYYGL
-276 KNGLILSQ
+276 NGSILSI
-284 NSYTESRSF
+284 NGYTENRTF

-356 INSFRIRGGYAFTT
+356 IKSFRVRGGYAFAT
-370 SPFKDHTEKML
+370 SPFKDHTETMF

-407 GYDFKL
+407 GYDFKM

-427 SNPFFAGSYF
+427 SNPFFAGTYV
-437 NRDSKTSVGNY
+437 NRDGNGSEGNY
-448 SISDTSIVSNAKNQ
+448 SVSDTSIVSNAKNQ
-462 KGHLIL
+462 KGQLIL

>member
-11 ISASVLFFAQDVSI
+11 ISASALFFAQDVSI

-65 AGLGVFITDDI
+65 AGLGVFITDDV

-89 SLAGKSTSQNISKA
+89 SLAGKSTSQNTSKV
-103 NLGNANGVLS
+103 NLGSANGVLS
-113 FQSNEQNAWKFVNV
+113 FQTKENSAWKFVNV

-135 VSDKLQSPGNANIT
+135 VNDKLQSPGNANIT
-149 SAIHQDDDK
+149 QAIIPQGQTS
-158 NKPITDYN
+158 PSDYN

-187 GNYNNKLYIG
+187 GNYDNKIYIG

-207 EQYNEVKVSSL
+207 EQYDEVKVSS
-218 NTGRAKYFSRQN
+218 TSTRTSKYLTKQN
-230 TPYIEDADGFSL
+230 TPYIEEGDGFSL
-242 SLGIIGKLSNAVR
+242 SLGVIGKLSNAVR
-255 LGASIESPTWYS
+255 LGAAIESPTWYS
-267 IDREYNFYS
+267 IDREYNYYGL
-276 KNGLILSQ
+276 NGSILSI
-284 NSYTESRSF
+284 NGYTENRTF

-356 INSFRIRGGYAFTT
+356 IKSFRVRGGYAFTT
-370 SPFKDHTEKML
+370 SPFKDHTETMF

-407 GYDFKL
+407 GYDFKM

-427 SNPFFAGSYF
+427 SNPFFAGTYV
-437 NRDSKTSVGNY
+437 NRDGNGSEGNY
-448 SISDTSIVSNAKNQ
+448 SVSDTSIVSNAKNQ
-462 KGHLIL
+462 KGQLIL

>member
-11 ISASVLFFAQDVSI
+11 ISASALFFAQDVSI
-25 IRNTSTIYDNISS
+25 IRNTSMIYDNISS

-65 AGLGVFITDDI
+65 AGLGVFITDDV
-76 SASLAINSNKSTA
+76 SASLVINSNKSTA
-89 SLAGKSTSQNISKA
+89 SLAGKSTSQNTSKV
-103 NLGNANGVLS
+103 NLGSANGVLS
-113 FQSNEQNAWKFVNV
+113 FQTKENSAWKFVNV

-135 VSDKLQSPGNANIT
+135 VNDKLQSPGNANIT
-149 SAIHQDDDK
+149 QAIIPQGQTS
-158 NKPITDYN
+158 PSDYN

-187 GNYNNKLYIG
+187 GNYDNKIYIG

-207 EQYNEVKVSSL
+207 EQYDEVKVSSL
-218 NTGRAKYFSRQN
+218 NTRTSKYFTKQN
-230 TPYIEDADGFSL
+230 TPYIEEGDGFSL
-242 SLGIIGKLSNAVR
+242 SLGVIGKLSNAVR
-255 LGASIESPTWYS
+255 LGAAIESPTWYS

-276 KNGLILSQ
+276 RNSLGLSQ
-284 NSYTESRSF
+284 NSYTENRTF

-356 INSFRIRGGYAFTT
+356 IKSFRVRGGYAFTT
-370 SPFKDHTEKML
+370 SPFKDHTETMF

-407 GYDFKL
+407 GYDFKM

-427 SNPFFAGSYF
+427 SNPFFAGTYV
-437 NRDSKTSVGNY
+437 NRDGNGSEGNY
-448 SISDTSIVSNAKNQ
+448 SVSDTSIVSNAKNQ
-462 KGHLIL
+462 KGQLIL

>member
-1 MTKKISILAG
+1 
-11 ISASVLFFAQDVSI
+11 
-25 IRNTSTIYDNISS
+25 
-38 LGTAR
+38 
-43 YSAMAGSMGALGG
+43 
-56 DASVLNTNP
+56 
-65 AGLGVFITDDI
+65 
-76 SASLAINSNKSTA
+76 
-89 SLAGKSTSQNISKA
+89 
-103 NLGNANGVLS
+103 S
-113 FQSNEQNAWKFVNV
+113 FQTKENSAWKFVNV

-135 VSDKLQSPGNANIT
+135 VNDKLQSPGNANIT
-149 SAIHQDDDK
+149 QAIIPQGQTS
-158 NKPITDYN
+158 PSDYN

-187 GNYNNKLYIG
+187 GNYDNKIYIG

-207 EQYNEVKVSSL
+207 EQYDEVKVSSL
-218 NTGRAKYFSRQN
+218 NTRTSKYFTKQN
-230 TPYIEDADGFSL
+230 TPYIEEGDGFSL
-242 SLGIIGKLSNAVR
+242 SLGVIGKLSNAVR
-255 LGASIESPTWYS
+255 LGAAIESPTWYS

-276 KNGLILSQ
+276 RNSLGLSQ
-284 NSYTESRSF
+284 NSYTENRTF

-356 INSFRIRGGYAFTT
+356 IKSFRVRGGYAFTT
-370 SPFKDHTEKML
+370 SPFKDHTETMF

-437 NRDSKTSVGNY
+437 NRDWDGSPGNN
-448 SISDTSIVSNAKNQ
+448 SASTTSIVSNAKNQ

-468 TLGWKF
+468 TL

>member
-11 ISASVLFFAQDVSI
+11 ISASALFFAQDVSI

-65 AGLGVFITDDI
+65 AGLGVFITDDV

-103 NLGNANGVLS
+103 NLGNASGVLS

-149 SAIHQDDDK
+149 S
-158 NKPITDYN
+158 PIQTTPIDYN

-187 GNYNNKLYIG
+187 GNYDNKIYIG

-207 EQYNEVKVSSL
+207 EQYDEVKVSSL
-218 NTGRAKYFSRQN
+218 NTGKAKYFSRQN

-242 SLGIIGKLSNAVR
+242 SLGVIGKLSNAVR

-267 IDREYNFYS
+267 VDREYNYY
-276 KNGLILSQ
+276 KLNGSILSIDG
-284 NSYTESRSF
+284 YTESRTF

-333 QLNNFYESTYKA
+333 QLNNFYESAYKA

-356 INSFRIRGGYAFTT
+356 IKSFRIRGGYAFTT
-370 SPFKDHTEKML
+370 SPFKDHTEKMF

-388 SGKLS
+388 NGKLS

-437 NRDSKTSVGNY
+437 NRDWDGSPGNNSTST
-448 SISDTSIVSNAKNQ
+448 TSIVSNAKNQ

>member
-11 ISASVLFFAQDVSI
+11 ISASALFFAQDVSI

-43 YSAMAGSMGALGG
+43 YNAMAGSMGALGG

-76 SASLAINSNKSTA
+76 SASLAINSTKSTA
-89 SLAGKSTSQNISKA
+89 SLAGKSTSQNMSKA
-103 NLGNANGVLS
+103 NLGNASGVLS

-135 VSDKLQSPGNANIT
+135 VSDKLQSPGNANIRQ
-149 SAIHQDDDK
+149 AIQTT
-158 NKPITDYN
+158 TDYN

-187 GNYNNKLYIG
+187 GNYDNKIYIG

-207 EQYNEVKVSSL
+207 EQYDEVKVSSL
-218 NTGRAKYFSRQN
+218 NTVKAKYFSRQN

-242 SLGIIGKLSNAVR
+242 SLGVIGKLSNAVR

-267 IDREYNFYS
+267 VDREYNYY
-276 KNGLILSQ
+276 KLNGSVLSI
-284 NSYTESRSF
+284 NGYTESRSF

-310 FAFNVDYRVDLG
+310 FAFNLDYRVDLG

-370 SPFKDHTEKML
+370 SPFKDHTEKMF

-427 SNPFFAGSYF
+427 SNPFYAGSYF
-437 NRDSKTSVGNY
+437 NRDWDGSPGNY
-448 SISDTSIVSNAKNQ
+448 SISDTSIISNAKNQ

>member
-11 ISASVLFFAQDVSI
+11 ISASALFFAQDVSI

-65 AGLGVFITDDI
+65 AGLGVFITDDV
-76 SASLAINSNKSTA
+76 SVSLAINSNKSTA
-89 SLAGKSTSQNISKA
+89 SLAGKSTSQNTSKVT
-103 NLGNANGVLS
+103 LGSTNGVLS
-113 FQSNEQNAWKFVNV
+113 FQTKENSAWKFVNV

-135 VSDKLQSPGNANIT
+135 VNDKLQSPGNANIT
-149 SAIHQDDDK
+149 QAIIPQGQTS
-158 NKPITDYN
+158 PSDYN
-166 IFEGHLYETIGHRS
+166 IFEGHLYKTIGHRS

-187 GNYNNKLYIG
+187 GNYDNKIYIG

-207 EQYNEVKVSSL
+207 EQYDEVKVSSL
-218 NTGRAKYFSRQN
+218 NTRTSKYFTKQN
-230 TPYIEDADGFSL
+230 TPYIEEGDGFSL
-242 SLGIIGKLSNAVR
+242 SLGVIGKLSNAVR
-255 LGASIESPTWYS
+255 LGAAIESPTWYS

-276 KNGLILSQ
+276 RNSLGLSQ
-284 NSYTESRSF
+284 NSYTENRTF

-322 KPNFGGGAADV
+322 KPNFGGGAADI

-356 INSFRIRGGYAFTT
+356 IKSFRVRGGYAFTT
-370 SPFKDHTEKML
+370 SPFKDHTETMF

-407 GYDFKL
+407 GYDFKM

-427 SNPFFAGSYF
+427 SNPFFTGTYV
-437 NRDSKTSVGNY
+437 NRDGNGSEGNY
-448 SISDTSIVSNAKNQ
+448 SVSDTSIVSNAKNQ
-462 KGHLIL
+462 KGQLIL

>member
-11 ISASVLFFAQDVSI
+11 ISASALFFAQDVSI

-65 AGLGVFITDDI
+65 AGLGVFITDDV
-76 SASLAINSNKSTA
+76 SASLVINSNKSTA
-89 SLAGKSTSQNISKA
+89 SLAGKSTSQNTSKV
-103 NLGNANGVLS
+103 NLGSANGVLS
-113 FQSNEQNAWKFVNV
+113 FQTKENSAWKFVNV

-135 VSDKLQSPGNANIT
+135 VNDKLQSPGNANIT
-149 SAIHQDDDK
+149 QAIIPQGQTS
-158 NKPITDYN
+158 PSDYN
-166 IFEGHLYETIGHRS
+166 IFEGHLYKTIGHRS

-187 GNYNNKLYIG
+187 GNYDNKIYIG

-207 EQYNEVKVSSL
+207 EQYDEVKVSSL
-218 NTGRAKYFSRQN
+218 NTRTSKYFTKQN
-230 TPYIEDADGFSL
+230 TPYIEEGDGFSL
-242 SLGIIGKLSNAVR
+242 SLGVIGKLSNAVR
-255 LGASIESPTWYS
+255 LGAAIESPTWYS

-276 KNGLILSQ
+276 RNSLGLSQ
-284 NSYTESRSF
+284 NSYTENRTF

-356 INSFRIRGGYAFTT
+356 IRSFRVRGGYAFTT
-370 SPFKDHTEKML
+370 SPFKDHTETMF

-407 GYDFKL
+407 GYDFKM

-427 SNPFFAGSYF
+427 SNPFYAGSYF
-437 NRDSKTSVGNY
+437 NRDWDGSSGNN
-448 SISDTSIVSNAKNQ
+448 SASTASIVSNAKNQ
-462 KGHLIL
+462 KGQLIL